1 MEIDVNIIPVPALT
15 EIPVSLITGQG
26 GKDTTPL
33 MVDYSHVIPMMV
45 EDVTKIKVKPK
56 RKSKT
61 LIATGDV
68 KVVSLDD
75 VELTA
80 IAAHITELQAPNIAA
95 GTGVKPEAE
104 DVNRTVQEFPQ
115 VQHITMPVSAE
126 RRLYSIDL
134 GDIALSKDQ
143 TQNII
148 NYFQNAPLSDPGMD
162 AVVEELDGARGDIY
176 RAAYFAERAEM
187 QAAHLDSPTFD
198 TNIKTPLV
206 K

>member
-15 EIPVSLITGQG
+15 EIPVSLITGQE
-26 GKDTTPL
+26 GKVTDITDYAKEVTTPL
-33 MVDYSHVIPMMV
+33 MVDDSHVIPMMV

-80 IAAHITELQAPNIAA
+80 IAAHITELQAPIIAA

-104 DVNRTVQEFPQ
+104 DVD
-115 VQHITMPVSAE
+115 
-126 RRLYSIDL
+126 RRVHMVDL
-134 GDIALSKDQ
+134 GDLVLTKDQ

-148 NYFQNAPLSDPGMD
+148 NQFQNATLNDSGMD
-162 AVVEELDGARGDIY
+162 EVVAELDGVRTDIY

-187 QAAHLDSPTFD
+187 QSPNADSPVH
-198 TNIKTPLV
+198 NAEEKAKLV
-206 K
+206 